1 MQGKSAGYSMRD
13 YDHGFVISDHA
24 DWNDLNR
31 TIEETGAKRVFVQHR
46 NGALI
51 RHLRKRGLDA
61 HSSDMLTPD
70 SFQRI
75 GGCNLRLFE

>member
-1 MQGKSAGYSMRD
+1 MRD